1 MPTVYTHKIDEG
13 TLTNGKD
20 FIKLCLNAFGIMIHN
35 KDNAPTTERT
45 DFNKVYASDIEYYT
59 KQIAQAKEKLSKAF
73 KKTDYK
79 ILIVAEENFK
89 EENPKMLK
97 IVVLLDKQEKIDF
110 VKNSLTQ
117 TNVEYGILKDTIQ
130 ENIISEFYANVREW
144 TNTIQNYLAN
154 EFGFS
159 GKTIVE
165 ASLYNEEL
173 QAFNITCSGKG
184 TNDDIVWV
192 MKEMSKAITLSKN
205 CGFYINDKFSFVNG
219 YFQR

>member
-1 MPTVYTHKIDEG
+1 MIKTYMITSEKEKIVKNEQIEVVRVEAENN
-13 TLTNGKD
+13 LTTGFTSK
-20 FIKLCLNAFGIMIHN
+20 
-35 KDNAPTTERT
+35 
-45 DFNKVYASDIEYYT
+45 T
-59 KQIAQAKEKLSKAF
+59 KNYLFSLEEEIKEKLSKVF

-79 ILIVAEENFK
+79 ILIVADENFK
-89 EENPKMLK
+89 EENPKILK
-97 IVVLLDKQEKIDF
+97 IIVLLDKQEKIDF

-117 TNVEYGILKDTIQ
+117 TNIEYGILKDTIQ

-154 EFGFS
+154 EFSFS
-159 GKTIVE
+159 GKTIIE
-165 ASLYNEEL
+165 AALYNEEL

-184 TNDDIVWV
+184 TNDNIVWV

-205 CGFYINDKFSFVNG
+205 CGFYIDDKFSFVND

>member
-1 MPTVYTHKIDEG
+1 MIKTYTITSEKEKIVKNGQIEVVRVEAENN
-13 TLTNGKD
+13 LTTGFTSK
-20 FIKLCLNAFGIMIHN
+20 
-35 KDNAPTTERT
+35 
-45 DFNKVYASDIEYYT
+45 T
-59 KQIAQAKEKLSKAF
+59 KNYLFSLEEEIKEKLSKAF

-79 ILIVAEENFK
+79 ILIVADENFK
-89 EENPKMLK
+89 EENPKILK
-97 IVVLLDKQEKIDF
+97 IIVLLDKQEKIDF

-117 TNVEYGILKDTIQ
+117 TNIEYGILRDTIQ
-130 ENIISEFYANVREW
+130 ENIISEFYSNVREW

-154 EFGFS
+154 EFSFS
-159 GKTIVE
+159 GKTIIE

-184 TNDDIVWV
+184 TNDNIVWI

-205 CGFYINDKFSFVNG
+205 CGFYIDDKFSFVND

>member
-1 MPTVYTHKIDEG
+1 MIKTYTVTSEKEKIVKNGQIEVVRVEAENN
-13 TLTNGKD
+13 LTTGFTSK
-20 FIKLCLNAFGIMIHN
+20 
-35 KDNAPTTERT
+35 
-45 DFNKVYASDIEYYT
+45 T
-59 KQIAQAKEKLSKAF
+59 KNYLFSLEEEIKEKLSKAF

-79 ILIVAEENFK
+79 ILIVADENFK
-89 EENPKMLK
+89 EENPKILK

-117 TNVEYGILKDTIQ
+117 INIEYGILKDTIQ

-144 TNTIQNYLAN
+144 ANTIQNYLAN

-184 TNDDIVWV
+184 TNDNIVWV

-205 CGFYINDKFSFVNG
+205 CGFYIDDKFSFVND

>member
-1 MPTVYTHKIDEG
+1 MIKTYTITSEKEKIVKNGQIEVVRVEAENN
-13 TLTNGKD
+13 LTTGFTSK
-20 FIKLCLNAFGIMIHN
+20 
-35 KDNAPTTERT
+35 
-45 DFNKVYASDIEYYT
+45 T
-59 KQIAQAKEKLSKAF
+59 KNYLFSLEEEIKEKLSKVF

-79 ILIVAEENFK
+79 ILIVADENFK
-89 EENPKMLK
+89 EENPKILK
-97 IVVLLDKQEKIDF
+97 IIVLLDKQEKIDF

-117 TNVEYGILKDTIQ
+117 TNIEYGILKDTIQ
-130 ENIISEFYANVREW
+130 ENIISEFYANVRKW
-144 TNTIQNYLAN
+144 ANVIQNYLAN

-159 GKTIVE
+159 GKTIIE

-205 CGFYINDKFSFVNG
+205 CGFYIDDKFSFVNG

>member
-1 MPTVYTHKIDEG
+1 MIKTYTITSEKEKIVKNGQIEVVRVEAENN
-13 TLTNGKD
+13 LTTGFTSK
-20 FIKLCLNAFGIMIHN
+20 
-35 KDNAPTTERT
+35 
-45 DFNKVYASDIEYYT
+45 T
-59 KQIAQAKEKLSKAF
+59 KNYLFSLEEEIKEKLSKAF

-79 ILIVAEENFK
+79 ILIVADENFK
-89 EENPKMLK
+89 EENPKILK
-97 IVVLLDKQEKIDF
+97 IVVLLDKKEKIDF

-117 TNVEYGILKDTIQ
+117 TNIEYGILKDTIQ

-144 TNTIQNYLAN
+144 TKAIQNYLAN

-159 GKTIVE
+159 GKTIIE

-192 MKEMSKAITLSKN
+192 MKEMSNAITLSKN
-205 CGFYINDKFSFVNG
+205 CGFYIDDKFSFVND

>member
-1 MPTVYTHKIDEG
+1 MIKTYIITSEKEKVVKNGQIEVVRVEAENN
-13 TLTNGKD
+13 LTTGFTSK
-20 FIKLCLNAFGIMIHN
+20 
-35 KDNAPTTERT
+35 
-45 DFNKVYASDIEYYT
+45 T
-59 KQIAQAKEKLSKAF
+59 KNYLFSLEEEIKEKLSKAF

-79 ILIVAEENFK
+79 ILIVADENFK
-89 EENPKMLK
+89 EENPKILK

-117 TNVEYGILKDTIQ
+117 INIEYGILKDTIQ
-130 ENIISEFYANVREW
+130 ENIISEFYVNVREW
-144 TNTIQNYLAN
+144 TNAIQNYLAN

-159 GKTIVE
+159 GKTIIE
-165 ASLYNEEL
+165 ASLYDEEL

-205 CGFYINDKFSFVNG
+205 CGFYIDDKFSFIDS

>member
-1 MPTVYTHKIDEG
+1 MIKTYTITSEKEKIVKNEQIEVVRVEAENN
-13 TLTNGKD
+13 LTTGFTSK
-20 FIKLCLNAFGIMIHN
+20 
-35 KDNAPTTERT
+35 
-45 DFNKVYASDIEYYT
+45 T
-59 KQIAQAKEKLSKAF
+59 KNYLFSLEEEIKEKLSKAF

-79 ILIVAEENFK
+79 ILIVADENFK
-89 EENPKMLK
+89 EENPKILK

-110 VKNSLTQ
+110 VKNSLTR
-117 TNVEYGILKDTIQ
+117 TNIEYGILRDTIK

-154 EFGFS
+154 EFSFS
-159 GKTIVE
+159 GKTIIE

-184 TNDDIVWV
+184 TNDNIVWV

-205 CGFYINDKFSFVNG
+205 CGFYIDDKFSFIDS

>member
-1 MPTVYTHKIDEG
+1 MIKTYVITSGKEKIV
-13 TLTNGKD
+13 K
-20 FIKLCLNAFGIMIHN
+20 N
-35 KDNAPTTERT
+35 KQIEVVRVEAENNLTTEFT
-45 DFNKVYASDIEYYT
+45 SKT
-59 KQIAQAKEKLSKAF
+59 KNYLFSLEKEMKEKLSKTF

-79 ILIVAEENFK
+79 ILIVADENFK
-89 EENPKMLK
+89 EENPKILK
-97 IVVLLDKQEKIDF
+97 IVILLDKQEKIDF

-117 TNVEYGILKDTIQ
+117 TNIEYGILKDTIQ

-144 TNTIQNYLAN
+144 TNAIQNYLAN

-159 GKTIVE
+159 GKTIIE

-184 TNDDIVWV
+184 TNDNIVWV

-205 CGFYINDKFSFVNG
+205 CGFYIDDKFSFIDS

>member
-1 MPTVYTHKIDEG
+1 MIKTYTITSEKEKIVKNGQIEVVRVEAENN
-13 TLTNGKD
+13 LTTGFTSK
-20 FIKLCLNAFGIMIHN
+20 
-35 KDNAPTTERT
+35 
-45 DFNKVYASDIEYYT
+45 T
-59 KQIAQAKEKLSKAF
+59 KNYLFSLEEEIKEKLSKVF

-79 ILIVAEENFK
+79 ILIVADENFK
-89 EENPKMLK
+89 EENPKILK
-97 IVVLLDKQEKIDF
+97 IIVLLDKQEKIDF

-117 TNVEYGILKDTIQ
+117 TNIEYGILKDTIQ

-144 TNTIQNYLAN
+144 ANVIQNYLAN

-159 GKTIVE
+159 GKTIIE

-184 TNDDIVWV
+184 TNDNIVWI

-205 CGFYINDKFSFVNG
+205 CGFYIDDKFSFVND

>member
-1 MPTVYTHKIDEG
+1 MIKTYTITSEKEKIVKNGQIEVVRVEAENN
-13 TLTNGKD
+13 LTTGFTSK
-20 FIKLCLNAFGIMIHN
+20 
-35 KDNAPTTERT
+35 
-45 DFNKVYASDIEYYT
+45 T
-59 KQIAQAKEKLSKAF
+59 KNYLFSLEEEINEKLSKAF

-79 ILIVAEENFK
+79 ILIVADENFK
-89 EENPKMLK
+89 EENPKILK

-117 TNVEYGILKDTIQ
+117 TNIEYGILKDTIQ

-159 GKTIVE
+159 GKTIIE

-184 TNDDIVWV
+184 TNDNIVWI

-205 CGFYINDKFSFVNG
+205 CGFYIDDKFSFIDS

>member
-1 MPTVYTHKIDEG
+1 MIKTYTITSEKEKVVKNGQIEVVRVEAENN
-13 TLTNGKD
+13 LTTGFTSK
-20 FIKLCLNAFGIMIHN
+20 
-35 KDNAPTTERT
+35 
-45 DFNKVYASDIEYYT
+45 T
-59 KQIAQAKEKLSKAF
+59 KNYLFSLEEEIKEKLSKAF

-79 ILIVAEENFK
+79 ILIVADENFK
-89 EENPKMLK
+89 EENPKILK

-117 TNVEYGILKDTIQ
+117 TNIEYGILKDTIQ

-144 TNTIQNYLAN
+144 SNAIQNYLAN

-184 TNDDIVWV
+184 TNDNIVWI

-205 CGFYINDKFSFVNG
+205 CGFYIDDKFSFVND

>member
-1 MPTVYTHKIDEG
+1 MIKTYMITSEKEKIVKNEQIEVVRVEAENN
-13 TLTNGKD
+13 LTTGFTSK
-20 FIKLCLNAFGIMIHN
+20 
-35 KDNAPTTERT
+35 
-45 DFNKVYASDIEYYT
+45 T
-59 KQIAQAKEKLSKAF
+59 KNYLFSLEEEIKEKLSKVF

-79 ILIVAEENFK
+79 ILIVADENFK
-89 EENPKMLK
+89 EENPKILK

-110 VKNSLTQ
+110 VKNSLTR
-117 TNVEYGILKDTIQ
+117 TNIEYGILKDTIQ

-144 TNTIQNYLAN
+144 TNIIQNYLAN

>member
-1 MPTVYTHKIDEG
+1 MIKTYTITSEKEKIVKNGQIEVVRVEAENN
-13 TLTNGKD
+13 LTTGFTSK
-20 FIKLCLNAFGIMIHN
+20 
-35 KDNAPTTERT
+35 
-45 DFNKVYASDIEYYT
+45 T
-59 KQIAQAKEKLSKAF
+59 KNYLFSLEEEIKEKLSKAF

-79 ILIVAEENFK
+79 ILIVADENLK
-89 EENPKMLK
+89 EENLKILK

-117 TNVEYGILKDTIQ
+117 TNIEYGILKDTIQ

-144 TNTIQNYLAN
+144 TNAIQNYLAN

-159 GKTIVE
+159 GKTIIE

-205 CGFYINDKFSFVNG
+205 CGFYIDDKFSFIDS